1 MGHPTFFPAKV
12 SLAKDPL
19 AVHDFASSGTD
30 HIRVPI
36 PLHTTGEKTTTT
48 SPALS
53 SSPQRAAEPHLETAG
68 RQQLTGNQAQKKKK
82 AQSVPGR
89 VRRLERRGRGT
100 DRKLKSERAQARN
113 RQKRRRP
120 SGQEREKTWKTGVKA
135 QHGPERGVRPPLGLF
150 SFPSAPHIAT
160 LLL

>member
-82 AQSVPGR
+82 HR
-89 VRRLERRGRGT
+89 VYQGE
-100 DRKLKSERAQARN
+100 
-113 RQKRRRP
+113 
-120 SGQEREKTWKTGVKA
+120 
-135 QHGPERGVRPPLGLF
+135 LGG
-150 SFPSAPHIAT
+150 
-160 LLL
+160 